1 MASFPNL
8 DFGSGLVEIAALT
21 ALIGSTTAESLVLG
35 TRGAAGMPWAAL
47 SSFGS
52 VFLIKACIAAST
64 PGWLRDTMGVR
75 NARSDA
81 AIGLSLDLNRRHKGR
96 KTLGEA
102 IGVSVLSRE
111 GSSQGDAQYEIETLE
126 DVHAFDDYTS
136 APLRACVTLEPNSP
150 LQAYT
155 YVRDP
160 HWATKHMSQT
170 WTDCLSIA
178 ASSIKLT
185 EIYVLWR
192 YGAHRLCWITAVNW
206 IYFVLAAV
214 IIQIVGVAREYNVES
229 RHIRCLDI
237 LAGNLPTPQIPGE
250 ERKVLLGVPMNA
262 RKSLAWRLTW
272 ALGSIV
278 CATSLI
284 ATYTVLSKEPQNCL
298 HIWLAFQAGWLVLRS
313 VFYHFAVETDD
324 VKHSVVPIVSDKGA
338 SQHHVARLL
347 ALAAA
352 LSKYQ
357 TLAHPRG
364 PYCYSEDTQAPA
376 DILELFRDASRELQQ
391 NYLPSTVIDNSQG
404 VTIDIVA
411 VIGDTVLSS
420 IAWLQGHPL
429 TGMDL
434 YDSCIVALSCSGRT
448 LLVPSARVLSG
459 PPKDAAPKDIETS
472 VAPNFA
478 PRGGSNDG
486 VNISWVY
493 WIPCTENRWLYFRTH
508 KTNVRGVRKA
518 TLLTGQQVTAKL
530 AVGDLYVSLTSVVD
544 VEDIVLKSRTA
555 AKILRNMLA
564 SGRFRV
570 RSSPIEL
577 LASLT
582 RISSASAYLWYTG
595 DPLDSSP
602 WKTCKG
608 QGGAAT
614 VDATPPA
621 TVFAPRR
628 YQSGTAQPVNYD
640 RVVEEET
647 LPGYDPAEF
656 YPVHIGQ
663 ILHQKYQ
670 VLGKLGFGANST
682 VWLCRDFRGHR
693 YVALKV
699 YTLTPTSPP
708 QVNREVHAYQH
719 LSTIR
724 SSHAGQRFVR
734 DVLDSFDLVHA
745 DGGHHHCL
753 VHPPLHITIRD
764 LQRLG
769 RKSTGLPEDVLK
781 GLLQHI
787 LPALD
792 FFHTEA
798 NVIHCDIKAS
808 NLMLTIR
815 DEGVLADFEKAEREN
830 PCPRKVVNSER
841 TIYTSRDFRRPKD
854 LNWGHPVL
862 CDFG

>member
-564 SGRFRV
+564 
-570 RSSPIEL
+570 
-577 LASLT
+577 
-582 RISSASAYLWYTG
+582 
-595 DPLDSSP
+595 
-602 WKTCKG
+602 
-608 QGGAAT
+608 
-614 VDATPPA
+614 
-621 TVFAPRR
+621 
-628 YQSGTAQPVNYD
+628 
-640 RVVEEET
+640 
-647 LPGYDPAEF
+647 
-656 YPVHIGQ
+656 
-663 ILHQKYQ
+663 
-670 VLGKLGFGANST
+670 
-682 VWLCRDFRGHR
+682 GHR